1 MKYQITLH
9 KMNRQTFD
17 IDAKD
22 KADADKWARLI
33 ADRIPG
39 FTQHIEIE
47 LIEDDDDRTRA

>member
-17 IDAKD
+17 VTANDRFEAE
-22 KADADKWARLI
+22 KWARLI

-47 LIEDDDDRTRA
+47 LIEDDDDRTGT